1 MLAGVS
7 EHDIQAVRRI
17 YTALTRWDIDELV
30 ADLTHDVEWS
40 LPAPLPWGGTHH
52 GPDGVRAFAVIFR
65 DHIDGPW
72 ADPDDFLDA
81 GDRIVVLGRLRGR
94 ARESGHE
101 FEVEFAHVWALT
113 DGVASRVRVY
123 YDSAP
128 ILAALEGRPPP
139 EPPAQI

>member
-17 YTALTRWDIDELV
+17 YTALTRWDVDELV

-40 LPAPLPWGGTHH
+40 LPEPLPWGGTHH
-52 GPDGVRAFAVIFR
+52 GPDGVRAFASIFR
-65 DHIDGPW
+65 DHVDGPW
-72 ADPDDFLDA
+72 AEPDDILDA

-94 ARESGHE
+94 AKQSGHE

-123 YDSAP
+123 YDTAP

-139 EPPAQI
+139 EPPG